1 MATPPPSQYDA
12 IGSRYTHAFKA
23 LPTSAV
29 ETTNLRA
36 AVAPHVRGARALDL
50 GCGTGYYSR
59 KLLEWGAA
67 AVVGVD
73 VSPEMVAAANSQQQ
87 HAPGGDGDKK
97 RLRFIVG
104 DAVSLGRISL
114 PDDNEE
120 GKHGAFDLATG
131 AWLLN
136 YASSAAEL
144 TRMFATI
151 AANLRLASAKN
162 SRGGVF
168 VGITPPPVGRADM
181 DALAARTNN
190 LATDAERTAVL
201 GYSVAFLDRLAS
213 GDGWKTKM
221 TVYGPGGAG
230 AGAGAGED
238 VTFQNYHLAREV
250 YEDAARRGGLS
261 GRLEWRAVEMPAI
274 CLWKSLPE

>member
-1 MATPPPSQYDA
+1 MAAPPPSQYDA
-12 IGSRYTHAFKA
+12 IGSRYTHVFKA

-29 ETTNLRA
+29 ETANLRA
-36 AVAPHVRGARALDL
+36 AVAPHVSGARALDL

-87 HAPGGDGDKK
+87 PAPGGDGDGDGEGDKE

-114 PDDNEE
+114 PDDNKEE

-136 YASSAAEL
+136 YARSAAEL
-144 TRMFATI
+144 TQMFATI
-151 AANLRLASAKN
+151 AANLRPPSAQKN
-162 SRGGVF
+162 RGGVF
-168 VGITPPPVGRADM
+168 VGITPPPVNRADM
-181 DALAARTNN
+181 DALAARTND
-190 LATDAERTAVL
+190 LATDADRTALL

-213 GDGWKTKM
+213 GDGWKTEM
-221 TVYGPGGAG
+221 TVYGAGG
-230 AGAGAGED
+230 EE

-261 GRLEWRAVEMPAI
+261 GRLEWRAVDMPDR
-274 CLWKSLPE
+274 KSVV